1 MGSSSR
7 QPFMYSSVQG
17 DGDDRFPTQ
26 PFDPKAV
33 TRSSYER
40 KAPKPKPKGPLIAV
54 NRHPDA
60 HMVLTGRSNW
70 VTMGQKT
77 KAWIKGM
84 RVVQLVLRVI
94 EHVANLGLLILMILI
109 NNVEP
114 LTGWVLRTTIA
125 VAIVHC
131 IYGIYHNSRPAGR
144 RTPGSSSAYHVFAG
158 VTDLTILPL
167 YAYGCLSTRNQYGSG
182 EDTEWGTLLN
192 NKEVLPGLVAA
203 VYYGLIGAGGLH
215 LISLA
220 ISLYLG
226 VMFRRIS
233 MMPPDMNPLESNLTA
248 RRHKKSKSSVA
259 TSVYADSEKRMSTPA
274 ERHPATI
281 NPEDVPRPRSMAFMH
296 TREGSRDA
304 RMDLPSRQY
313 QVSANN
319 SPRNSTAD
327 AKLQRMSAPPRG
339 SYTEVPLDDN
349 GPSRSRPD
357 SSHSGYKLPDDIVP
371 SYLAS
376 AIRAKPTPPI
386 GSNPSPAIGS
396 TPSPAP
402 GTPGAGRA
410 PKFTEAWYASES
422 LVNRTQERTRAMN
435 AAAKRRTYQALD
447 QRYDISPDSDSE
459 TENNDYSNPHH
470 SRPTTN
476 TTNSTAATTAHQED
490 DDPHPNPLRQHPTAS
505 SVYPELEFTSKYT
518 TSEYASQPP
527 DSIPPLSPITQ
538 RRPKTPFSRARNSI
552 LSAISLNDRRVS
564 GSQDIADGGLKTLNR
579 VSSIT
584 ADSAFY
590 SKPYGDLRPATPPV
604 MIDGGANG
612 HVGVGRQVS
621 SGNDY
626 DLGSSSNGMRGR
638 HVSGKVVEEGRA
650 GGRWRYE
657 TLDE

>member
-1 MGSSSR
+1 MGSSR

-26 PFDPKAV
+26 TFDPKAV
-33 TRSSYER
+33 TRSSYEK
-40 KAPKPKPKGPLIAV
+40 KAPKSKPKGPLIAV

-60 HMVLTGRSNW
+60 HMVLSGRSNW

-84 RVVQLVLRVI
+84 RAVQLGLRVI

-131 IYGIYHNSRPAGR
+131 SYGIYHNSRPAGR

-167 YAYGCLSTRNQYGSG
+167 YAYGCLSARNQYGSG

-192 NKEVLPGLVAA
+192 NKEALSGLIPA
-203 VYYGLIGAGGLH
+203 VYYGLISAGGLH
-215 LISLA
+215 LISLG

-233 MMPPDMNPLESNLTA
+233 MMPPDMNPLESHLTA

-281 NPEDVPRPRSMAFMH
+281 APEDVPRPRSMPFMH
-296 TREGSRDA
+296 TREGSRDS

-319 SPRNSTAD
+319 SPRNSTTD

-339 SYTEVPLDDN
+339 NYSEVPLDDN
-349 GPSRSRPD
+349 ASSRTRPD
-357 SSHSGYKLPDDIVP
+357 SSYSGYKLPDDTIP
-371 SYLAS
+371 SYLSS

-386 GSNPSPAIGS
+386 GSNPSAPPTPVL
-396 TPSPAP
+396 TPSQ
-402 GTPGAGRA
+402 GRA

-435 AAAKRRTYQALD
+435 AAAKRRTYEALD
-447 QRYDISPDSDSE
+447 QRYDMSPDSDSE
-459 TENNDYSNPHH
+459 TENNDYSNPHR

-476 TTNSTAATTAHQED
+476 TTAATSAHPED
-490 DDPHPNPLRQHPTAS
+490 DDSHPNPLRQHPTAS
-505 SVYPELEFTSKYT
+505 SLYPEIEFTSKYT
-518 TSEYASQPP
+518 SSEYTPQPLEP
-527 DSIPPLSPITQ
+527 IPSFSPPTQ
-538 RRPKTPFSRARNSI
+538 RRPKTPFARARNSI

-604 MIDGGANG
+604 MLDGGANG

-626 DLGSSSNGMRGR
+626 DLGSGSNGMRGR

-657 TLDE
+657 TVDE